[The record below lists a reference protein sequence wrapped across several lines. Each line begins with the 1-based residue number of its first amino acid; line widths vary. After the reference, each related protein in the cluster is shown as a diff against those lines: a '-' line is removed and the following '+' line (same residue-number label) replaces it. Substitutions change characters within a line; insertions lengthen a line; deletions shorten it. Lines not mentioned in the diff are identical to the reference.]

1 MILGG
6 FEPHKS
12 NGGGGH
18 LLQFPSTN
26 IVQVMSNPE
35 SLLSDLLMVMKI
47 RRRRQGIQRGPK
59 SLLGGGCLD
68 ILVRIVVLTLIKPSF
83 SDIHF

>member
-59 SLLGGGCLD
+59 IVSWGV
-68 ILVRIVVLTLIKPSF
+68 LVWIWRRMRIGMVWG
-83 SDIHF
+83 